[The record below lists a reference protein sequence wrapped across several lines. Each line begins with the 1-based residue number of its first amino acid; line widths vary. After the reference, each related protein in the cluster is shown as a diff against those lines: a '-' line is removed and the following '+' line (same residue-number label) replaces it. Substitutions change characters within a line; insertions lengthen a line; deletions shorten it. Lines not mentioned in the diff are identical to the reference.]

1 MRTYRLFCT
10 LLLATIILDLTLS
23 VLDYSTDQIELSV
36 ASYYGRIP
44 EYIMIVITVANICFF
59 ILKMSDIRRAQVE
72 V

>member
-1 MRTYRLFCT
+1 MRTYKLFCT
-10 LLLATIILDLTLS
+10 LLLATIILDLILS

-59 ILKMSDIRRAQVE
+59 MLKMSDIRRAQVE

>member
-1 MRTYRLFCT
+1 MRTYKLFCT

-59 ILKMSDIRRAQVE
+59 MLKMSDIRRAQVE

>member
-1 MRTYRLFCT
+1 LRTYKLFCT

-59 ILKMSDIRRAQVE
+59 MLKMSDIRRAQVE

>member
-1 MRTYRLFCT
+1 LRTYKLFCT
-10 LLLATIILDLTLS
+10 LLLATIILDLILS

-59 ILKMSDIRRAQVE
+59 MLKMSDIRRAQVE

>member
-1 MRTYRLFCT
+1 LRTYKLFCT
-10 LLLATIILDLTLS
+10 LLLATIILDLILS

>member
-1 MRTYRLFCT
+1 MRTYKLFCT
-10 LLLATIILDLTLS
+10 LLLATIILDLILS

-36 ASYYGRIP
+36 AAYYGRIP
-44 EYIMIVITVANICFF
+44 EYIMIVITVANICFI